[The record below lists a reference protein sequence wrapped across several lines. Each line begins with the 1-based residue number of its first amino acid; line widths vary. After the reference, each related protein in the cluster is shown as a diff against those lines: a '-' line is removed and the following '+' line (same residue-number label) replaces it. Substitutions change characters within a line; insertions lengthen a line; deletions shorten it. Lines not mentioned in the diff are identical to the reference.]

1 MGKTLGKADSTPKG
15 MDLKNKP
22 SSNVIDNKPKKTPK
36 SRELTITMLI

>member
-15 MDLKNKP
+15 IDLRKRP